1 MTIKYMF
8 NLNMA
13 RVLWKVIKNMCV
25 SVSVKGMCIKGM
37 EELVG
42 KIG

>member
-1 MTIKYMF
+1 MF

-13 RVLWKVIKNMCV
+13 RALWKVIKNMCV
-25 SVSVKGMCIKGM
+25 PLSVKRMCVKEM